1 MNQKSKKTNR
11 KLTWIELFFCIFLS
25 FKKASLES
33 NLYRNQR
40 LDNKIISV
48 SSESLR
54 LKFSLLNKI
63 AKLVIE
69 LNISVIYNLF
79 QDMFVQSHIVQ
90 NPT

>member
-11 KLTWIELFFCIFLS
+11 KLTWIELFFAFFLS

-63 AKLVIE
+63 VKIVIE
-69 LNISVIYNLF
+69 LNIFVI
-79 QDMFVQSHIVQ
+79 
-90 NPT
+90 